1 MWFDTILPILLVLL
15 PSCVCLDSFT
25 LNQAIKDGD
34 VLVSGIFALGFFSP
48 GNSSRNRYVGV
59 WYNQISNQTV
69 VWIANRDNPVPDT
82 SGVLSINGDGGLVIY
97 GNNRSF
103 PLWSANVTLSSPN
116 TSIAKLLDTGNL
128 VLLENED
135 SQKVIWQ
142 GFDYP
147 TDTMLPFMK
156 LGLNRRSGLNR
167 FITSW
172 KSKDDPGTG
181 SCSFRLVDP
190 NEFPQM
196 IIYKN
201 GAPWWRAEVAPW
213 ADQTWG
219 TTTILLNNEDEV
231 SIMSSAKNRQSNLS
245 RTVLDES
252 GTLGRFTWNDRA
264 HQWTEYWSAPV
275 ERCDFYAQCGPNGY
289 CDPYAADTI
298 DCGCLP
304 GFEPKS
310 PTDWYARDGTDG
322 CVKKKGGVSTCRNG
336 EKFVNLESMKIPD
349 LSSALVN
356 MNVSVKACKQ
366 ICLTNC
372 SCVAYSSSDKTGCVT
387 WYGELMDTRMLPD
400 AGQALYVR
408 VDPIVFAQYAKKSND
423 SLSKK
428 VKLAISLASVLALFL
443 LVLLVCRLQRR
454 KRKGKRS
461 QNECSFT
468 SFSES
473 TRGMEPDESSISSD
487 LPFFDLTT
495 VAAATN
501 SFSAANK
508 LGTGGFGSVYKGVL
522 SNGKEIAVKRLSKTS
537 GQGIEEFK
545 NEVVLIAKL
554 QHRNLVRILGC
565 CVQDE
570 EKMLIYEYLPN
581 KGLDYFIFSMSS
593 ASLLLFLKLSL
604 KQKQPNLNYLIFA
617 DDTNRALLDWTRRF
631 EIILGITRGILYL
644 HQDSRLRIIHRDLK
658 ASNIL
663 LDASMNPKIA
673 DFGMARIFKGDQNE
687 ANTKRVVGTY
697 GYMSPEYAMRGRFSV
712 KSDVYSYGVLLIE
725 IITGRKNNGFYHE
738 EHPDSNLVG
747 YVWKLWTEGNV
758 LRIVD
763 SFIGESYPIN
773 EVLKCIQIA
782 FLCLQEYPADRPT
795 MSEVLFM
802 LGSDAALLSPRR
814 PAFLLERSSSYIGG
828 RDGSNSLNDFTCSI
842 VEAR

>member
-1 MWFDTILPILLVLL
+1 
-15 PSCVCLDSFT
+15 
-25 LNQAIKDGD
+25 
-34 VLVSGIFALGFFSP
+34 
-48 GNSSRNRYVGV
+48 
-59 WYNQISNQTV
+59 
-69 VWIANRDNPVPDT
+69 
-82 SGVLSINGDGGLVIY
+82 
-97 GNNRSF
+97 
-103 PLWSANVTLSSPN
+103 
-116 TSIAKLLDTGNL
+116 
-128 VLLENED
+128 
-135 SQKVIWQ
+135 
-142 GFDYP
+142 
-147 TDTMLPFMK
+147 
-156 LGLNRRSGLNR
+156 
-167 FITSW
+167 
-172 KSKDDPGTG
+172 
-181 SCSFRLVDP
+181 
-190 NEFPQM
+190 
-196 IIYKN
+196 
-201 GAPWWRAEVAPW
+201 
-213 ADQTWG
+213 
-219 TTTILLNNEDEV
+219 
-231 SIMSSAKNRQSNLS
+231 MSSAKNRQSNLS

-275 ERCDFYAQCGPNGY
+275 ERCDFYAQCGPTGY

-298 DCGCLP
+298 DCVCVP

-310 PTDWYARDGTDG
+310 PTDWYARYGTDG

-356 MNVSVKACKQ
+356 MNVSMKACKQ

-387 WYGELMDTRMLPD
+387 WYGELMDTRVLPD

-443 LVLLVCRLQRR
+443 LVLLVCWLQRR

-461 QNECSFT
+461 QNEYSFT

-473 TRGMEPDESSISSD
+473 TRAMEPDESSISSD

-495 VAAATN
+495 IAEATN

-565 CVQDE
+565 WVQDE

-631 EIILGITRGILYL
+631 EIILPRITRGILYL

-658 ASNIL
+658 ASNVL
-663 LDASMNPKIA
+663 LDAFMNPKIA

-697 GYMSPEYAMRGRFSV
+697 GYMSPEYAMRGKISV

-725 IITGRKNNGFYHE
+725 IITGRKNNGIYHE

-747 YVWKLWTEGNV
+747 Y
-758 LRIVD
+758 
-763 SFIGESYPIN
+763 
-773 EVLKCIQIA
+773 IA
-782 FLCLQEYPADRPT
+782 FLCVQEYPADRPT

-802 LGSDAALLSPRR
+802 LGSDAALASPRR

-828 RDGSNSLNDFTCSI
+828 REGSNSLNDFTCSV

>member
-1 MWFDTILPILLVLL
+1 MQLSQLHKNRKSNKESQPLKNRTVFQIRR
-15 PSCVCLDSFT
+15 SS
-25 LNQAIKDGD
+25 IKDGD
-34 VLVSGIFALGFFSP
+34 VLVSGREIFALGFFSA
-48 GNSSRNRYVGV
+48 GNSSNRYVGV

-69 VWIANRDNPVPDT
+69 VWVANRDNPVPDT

-116 TSIAKLLDTGNL
+116 NSIAKLLDTGNL

-147 TDTMLPFMK
+147 TDTMLPLMK
-156 LGLNRRSGLNR
+156 IGLDRRSGLNR
-167 FITSW
+167 FLTSW

-181 SCSFRLVDP
+181 SCSCRLDP
-190 NEFPQM
+190 SGFPQM
-196 IIYKN
+196 ILYKD
-201 GAPWWRAEVAPW
+201 GAPWWRDEVASW
-213 ADQTWG
+213 VGQSCCTV
-219 TTTILLNNEDEV
+219 TILVNNADEV
-231 SIMSSAKNRQSNLS
+231 SIMSSAKNNQSNFS

-252 GTLGRFTWNDRA
+252 GTFRRFTWNDRA
-264 HQWTEYWSAPV
+264 QKWTELWSAPI
-275 ERCDFYAQCGPNGY
+275 ERCDFYGQCGPNGN
-289 CDPYAADTI
+289 CDPYVTNTI
-298 DCGCLP
+298 DCICLP

-310 PTDWYARDGTDG
+310 PTDWYSRDGTDG
-322 CVKKKGGVSTCRNG
+322 CVKKKGVSTCRNG

-349 LSSALVN
+349 LSRALVN
-356 MNVSVKACKQ
+356 MNMSMKACKQ
-366 ICLTNC
+366 ECLKNC

-387 WYGELMDTRMLPD
+387 WYGELMDTRVQPSN
-400 AGQALYVR
+400 GQNLYVR
-408 VDPIVFAQYAKKSND
+408 VDATVFAQYAKKSND

-428 VKLAISLASVLALFL
+428 EKLAISLVSVLALFL
-443 LVLLVCRLQRR
+443 LVFLVYWLLRM
-454 KRKGKRS
+454 KRKGKRRRD
-461 QNECSFT
+461 EY
-468 SFSES
+468 SFSFFNES
-473 TRGMEPDESSISSD
+473 TGGMEPAESSISSD

-495 VAAATN
+495 IAAATDN
-501 SFSAANK
+501 FSLANK

-522 SNGKEIAVKRLSKTS
+522 FNGKEIAVKRLSKTS

-545 NEVVLIAKL
+545 NEVLLIAKL

-581 KGLDYFIFSMSS
+581 KGLDFFIF
-593 ASLLLFLKLSL
+593 
-604 KQKQPNLNYLIFA
+604 NE
-617 DDTNRALLDWTRRF
+617 TNKALLDWTKRF
-631 EIILGITRGILYL
+631 EIIHGITRGIIYL

-658 ASNIL
+658 ASNVL

-697 GYMSPEYAMRGRFSV
+697 GYMSPEYAMQGRFSV

-738 EHPDSNLVG
+738 EHPYSNLVG
-747 YVWKLWTEGNV
+747 HVWNLWSEGKV
-758 LRIVD
+758 LQIVD
-763 SFIGESYPIN
+763 SSIGESYPVN

-802 LGSDAALLSPRR
+802 LGNDADALPSPRKL
-814 PAFLLERSSSYIGG
+814 AFLLERSSSSMGG
-828 RDGSNSLNDFTCSI
+828 KLSTHEGYHSLNNFTCSV